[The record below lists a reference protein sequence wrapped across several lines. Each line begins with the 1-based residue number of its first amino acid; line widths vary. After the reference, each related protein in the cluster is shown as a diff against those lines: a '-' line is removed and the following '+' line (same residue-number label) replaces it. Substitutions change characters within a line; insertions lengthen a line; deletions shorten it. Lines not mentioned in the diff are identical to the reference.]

1 MKMMKKT
8 LLLIVGC
15 LMCGKMHAQ
24 HQQLF
29 DEYRRKA
36 GDQAEMFVGKVEP
49 GYMPT
54 IYANHPYWLFDEFF
68 PGDVVYNG
76 LLYKGVPVRY
86 DAYLKRLVANTPGK
100 RLNVYVPMHL
110 VEKFTLG
117 GTEFSW
123 RYGEIVAVL
132 FSSKRMELVEQVN
145 VTKKENLMPKGQ
157 VMYDFNRDV
166 RYYVLRGGEV
176 YEVDKLRTVL
186 KLFPGRE
193 KMLKRYAK
201 ENALDFKLHRQSA
214 LITIMKY
221 ADELLAQ
228 PLK

>member
-1 MKMMKKT
+1 MMKRT
-8 LLLIVGC
+8 LFITAACMMSGTML
-15 LMCGKMHAQ
+15 AQ

-49 GYMPT
+49 GYPPT
-54 IYANHPYWLFDEFF
+54 LYGAHPYWLFDDFF
-68 PGDVVYNG
+68 PGDVVYDG

-86 DAYLKRLVANTPGK
+86 DAYLKRLVVNTPVK
-100 RLNVYVPMHL
+100 RTNVYVPMDK

-117 GTEFSW
+117 GTEYSW

-132 FSSKRMELVEQVN
+132 FSNGRMELVEQVN
-145 VTKKENLMPKGQ
+145 IVQKENQMPHGQ
-157 VMYDFNRDV
+157 VMYDFDRDV

-176 YEVDKLRTVL
+176 YEVDKLKTVL

-201 ENALDFKLHRQSA
+201 DKALDFKLHRQSA
-214 LITIMKY
+214 LIAIMKY
-221 ADELLAQ
+221 ADKLLAE

>member
-1 MKMMKKT
+1 MKMMRKT
-8 LLLIVGC
+8 LLLVVGC
-15 LMCGKMHAQ
+15 LMCGKMNAQ

-49 GYMPT
+49 GYPPT
-54 IYANHPYWLFDEFF
+54 IYLAHPYWLFDEFF

-76 LLYKGVPVRY
+76 LLYKSVPVRY
-86 DAYLKRLVANTPGK
+86 DAYLKRLVVNTPNK
-100 RLNVYVPMHL
+100 RMNVYVPMNL

-123 RYGEIVAVL
+123 RYGEIVAIL
-132 FSSKRMELVEQVN
+132 FSSSRMELVEQVN
-145 VTKKENLMPKGQ
+145 VALKENIKAQGQ

-176 YEVDKLRTVL
+176 YEVDKLRSVL

-193 KMLKRYAK
+193 KVLKRYAK

-214 LITIMKY
+214 LITMIKY

>member
-49 GYMPT
+49 GYPPT
-54 IYANHPYWLFDEFF
+54 IYSAHPYWLFDEFF

-86 DAYLKRLVANTPGK
+86 DAYLKRLVVNTPVK
-100 RLNVYVPMHL
+100 RLSVYVPMHL

-123 RYGEIVAVL
+123 RYGEIVAIL
-132 FSSKRMELVEQVN
+132 FSSPRMELVEQVN
-145 VTKKENLMPKGQ
+145 ITLKENIVAKNQ

-176 YEVDKLRTVL
+176 YEVDKLKSVL

-193 KMLKRYAK
+193 KILKRYAN

>member
-1 MKMMKKT
+1 MKMMKRT
-8 LLLIVGC
+8 LLMIAGC
-15 LMCGKMHAQ
+15 LVCGTMSAQ
-24 HQQLF
+24 HQGLF

-49 GYMPT
+49 GYPPT
-54 IYANHPYWLFDEFF
+54 LYSSHPYWLFDEFF

-86 DAYLKRLVANTPGK
+86 DAYLKRLVVNTPVK
-100 RLNVYVPMHL
+100 RTPVYVPMDK

-117 GTEFSW
+117 GTEYSW

-132 FSSKRMELVEQVN
+132 FSSERMELVEQVN
-145 VTKKENLMPKGQ
+145 ITQKENLMPKGQ

-166 RYYVLRGGEV
+166 RYYVLRGGEY
-176 YEVDKLRTVL
+176 YEVDKLKSVV

-228 PLK
+228 PLM

>member
-49 GYMPT
+49 GYPPT
-54 IYANHPYWLFDEFF
+54 IYLVHPYWLFDEFF

-86 DAYLKRLVANTPGK
+86 DAYLKRLVVNTPVK
-100 RLNVYVPMHL
+100 RSNVYVPMHL

-117 GTEFSW
+117 GTEFS
-123 RYGEIVAVL
+123 RRNGEIMAIL
-132 FSSKRMELVEQVN
+132 FSSPRMELVEQVN
-145 VTKKENLMPKGQ
+145 IVLKEEFYENSK

-166 RYYVLRGGEV
+166 KYYVLRGGKT
-176 YEVDKLRTVL
+176 YEVDKLNTVL
-186 KLFPGRE
+186 KLFPGR
-193 KMLKRYAK
+193 KKALKRYAK
-201 ENALDFKLHRQSA
+201 EKSLNFKLHRQSA

>member
-1 MKMMKKT
+1 MKMMRKT
-8 LLLIVGC
+8 LLLVVGC
-15 LMCGKMHAQ
+15 LMCGKMNAQ

-49 GYMPT
+49 GYPPT
-54 IYANHPYWLFDEFF
+54 IYLAHPYWLFDEFF

-76 LLYKGVPVRY
+76 LLYKSVPVRY
-86 DAYLKRLVANTPGK
+86 DAYLKRLVVNTPNK
-100 RLNVYVPMHL
+100 RMNVYVPMNL

-117 GTEFSW
+117 GPEFSW
-123 RYGEIVAVL
+123 RYGEIVAIL
-132 FSSKRMELVEQVN
+132 FSSSRMELVEQVN
-145 VTKKENLMPKGQ
+145 VALKENIKAQGQ

-176 YEVDKLRTVL
+176 YEVDKLRSVL

-193 KMLKRYAK
+193 KVLKRYAK

-214 LITIMKY
+214 LITMIKY

>member
-8 LLLIVGC
+8 LLLMVGC

-49 GYMPT
+49 GYPPT
-54 IYANHPYWLFDEFF
+54 IYSAHPYWLFDEFF

-86 DAYLKRLVANTPGK
+86 DAYLKRLVVNTPVK
-100 RLNVYVPMHL
+100 RSNVYVPMHL

-117 GTEFSW
+117 GTEFS
-123 RYGEIVAVL
+123 RRNGEIMAIL
-132 FSSKRMELVEQVN
+132 FSSPRMELVEQVN
-145 VTKKENLMPKGQ
+145 IVLKEEFYENSK

-166 RYYVLRGGEV
+166 KYYVLRGGKT
-176 YEVDKLRTVL
+176 YEVDKLNTVL
-186 KLFPGRE
+186 KLFPGR
-193 KMLKRYAK
+193 KKALKRYAK
-201 ENALDFKLHRQSA
+201 EKSLNFKLHRQSA

>member
-49 GYMPT
+49 GYPPT
-54 IYANHPYWLFDEFF
+54 IYLAHPYWLFDEFF

-86 DAYLKRLVANTPGK
+86 DAYLKRLVVNTPVK
-100 RLNVYVPMHL
+100 RSNVYVPMHL

-117 GTEFSW
+117 GTEFS
-123 RYGEIVAVL
+123 RRNGEIMAIL
-132 FSSKRMELVEQVN
+132 FSSPRMELVEQVN
-145 VTKKENLMPKGQ
+145 ITQKENIVAKNQ

-176 YEVDKLRTVL
+176 YEVDKLKTVL

-193 KMLKRYAK
+193 KMLKRFAK
-201 ENALDFKLHRQSA
+201 EQALDFKMHRQFS
-214 LITIMKY
+214 LISMIRY
-221 ADELLAQ
+221 DDELLAQ

>member
-1 MKMMKKT
+1 MKMMRKT
-8 LLLIVGC
+8 LLLVVGC
-15 LMCGKMHAQ
+15 LMCGKMNAQ

-49 GYMPT
+49 GYPPT
-54 IYANHPYWLFDEFF
+54 IYLAHPYWLFDEFF

-76 LLYKGVPVRY
+76 LLYKSVPVRY
-86 DAYLKRLVANTPGK
+86 DAYLKRLVVNNPNK
-100 RLNVYVPMHL
+100 RMNVYVPMNL

-123 RYGEIVAVL
+123 RYGEIVAIL
-132 FSSKRMELVEQVN
+132 FSSSRMELVEQVN
-145 VTKKENLMPKGQ
+145 VALKENIKAQGQ

-176 YEVDKLRTVL
+176 YEVDKLRSVL

-193 KMLKRYAK
+193 KVLKRYAK

-214 LITIMKY
+214 LITMIKY

>member
-49 GYMPT
+49 GYPST
-54 IYANHPYWLFDEFF
+54 VYYSHPYWMFDEFF
-68 PGDVVYNG
+68 PGEVVFNG
-76 LLYKGVPVRY
+76 RLYRNVPVRY
-86 DAYLKRLVANTPGK
+86 DAYLKQLVVNTPVK
-100 RLNVYVPMHL
+100 RSNVYVPMHL

-123 RYGEIVAVL
+123 RYGEIVAIL
-132 FSSKRMELVEQVN
+132 FSSPRMELVEQVN
-145 VTKKENLMPKGQ
+145 ITLKENIVAKNQ

-176 YEVDKLRTVL
+176 YEVDKLKSVL

-193 KMLKRYAK
+193 KMLKRYAN

>member
-49 GYMPT
+49 GYPPT
-54 IYANHPYWLFDEFF
+54 IYLAHPYWLFDEFF

-86 DAYLKRLVANTPGK
+86 DAYLKRLVVNTPVK
-100 RLNVYVPMHL
+100 RSNVYVPMHL

-117 GTEFSW
+117 GTEFS
-123 RYGEIVAVL
+123 RRNGEIMAIL
-132 FSSKRMELVEQVN
+132 FSSPRMELVEQVN
-145 VTKKENLMPKGQ
+145 ITQKENIVAKNQ

-176 YEVDKLRTVL
+176 YEVDKLKSVL

-193 KMLKRYAK
+193 KMLKRYAN
-201 ENALDFKLHRQSA
+201 ENALDF
-214 LITIMKY
+214 
-221 ADELLAQ
+221 
-228 PLK
+228 

>member
-49 GYMPT
+49 GYPPT
-54 IYANHPYWLFDEFF
+54 IYLAHPYWLFDEFF

-86 DAYLKRLVANTPGK
+86 DAYLKRLVVNTPVK
-100 RLNVYVPMHL
+100 RSNVYVPMHL

-117 GTEFSW
+117 GTEFS
-123 RYGEIVAVL
+123 RRNGEIMAIL
-132 FSSKRMELVEQVN
+132 FSSPRMELVEQVN
-145 VTKKENLMPKGQ
+145 IVLKEEFYENSK

-166 RYYVLRGGEV
+166 KYYVLRGGEV